1 MVVLW
6 LWHGYISVISYF
18 PDTIRLLRFGLNIP
32 LTLPRVSQSFAGTS
46 PHIQNH
52 TPSISV
58 TFTIFPFVQCSK
70 TADKRQ
76 VSSSS
81 LNGAL
86 QTILKHFKQQGETVE
101 RKLSKYTLSMVIVAF
116 HEIIFHQKSIGYNWL
131 RWWHYQCKISYL
143 CWF

>member
-6 LWHGYISVISYF
+6 LWHGYISVISF
-18 PDTIRLLRFGLNIP
+18 FLDTTQLLRFGLNIP
-32 LTLPRVSQSFAGTS
+32 LTLPRVSQSFAETS
-46 PHIQNH
+46 SDIQNH
-52 TPSISV
+52 TSSISV

-101 RKLSKYTLSMVIVAF
+101 RKLSKF
-116 HEIIFHQKSIGYNWL
+116 IFRQSSLLLFVK
-131 RWWHYQCKISYL
+131 
-143 CWF
+143 

>member
-18 PDTIRLLRFGLNIP
+18 LGTIRLLRFGLNIP
-32 LTLPRVSQSFAGTS
+32 LTLPRVCQSFAGTS

-101 RKLSKYTLSMVIVAF
+101 RKLSKF
-116 HEIIFHQKSIGYNWL
+116 
-131 RWWHYQCKISYL
+131 RL
-143 CWF
+143 CQSSLLLFMK